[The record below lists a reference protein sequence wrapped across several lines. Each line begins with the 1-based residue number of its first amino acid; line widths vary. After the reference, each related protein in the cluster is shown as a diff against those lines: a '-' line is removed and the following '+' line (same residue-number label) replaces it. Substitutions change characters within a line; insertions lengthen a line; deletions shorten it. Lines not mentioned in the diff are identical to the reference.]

1 MSELNR
7 NDLSDMHF
15 GTNLRQPGVRLPTRG
30 HERTEVD
37 EACARARVLMSK
49 PEREQSSIFEVNS
62 SRATN
67 RSRAL
72 TRHHLSP
79 PPLRAIPVL
88 RNEPL
93 HIRSSQSPLSRPEQ
107 RTTGCGRSS
116 SLELRSSAFPHEQFR
131 IGHVSSWPFRDMP
144 NSMVNV
150 RLRGQSGNICAH

>member
-1 MSELNR
+1 MPVLLANNGLVTACQEFGLLGHEKLALGRRGTNSSRSLRTASEVNR
-7 NDLSDMHF
+7 NDLSDMRF

-30 HERTEVD
+30 HERNEVD

-49 PEREQSSIFEVNS
+49 PEREQSSIVEVNS

-93 HIRSSQSPLSRPEQ
+93 HIRSSQNPLSQ
-107 RTTGCGRSS
+107 IGR
-116 SLELRSSAFPHEQFR
+116 A
-131 IGHVSSWPFRDMP
+131 HV
-144 NSMVNV
+144 
-150 RLRGQSGNICAH
+150 